1 MTRATTTARKI
12 VLALIL
18 SIGAACNAFATCA
31 LDSTATSGWTLV
43 TDTTSDYSLVGDK
56 PSALAQDEYLLAF
69 FHIRAGGSTAT
80 VTFTPEAGFTEIHSN
95 AAPGA
100 VRPLFW
106 IGYKKAT
113 GSEPSTYT
121 FAATVTAGTTTHA
134 QLILDRVTGADAT
147 TFIDVASSV
156 TGGSSVS
163 PASPAR
169 TTTTTNACVVS
180 MIAGN
185 SGSTFNGDDANYP
198 SGMTIVAS
206 RISTSSS
213 SGVQGGIAWVLQAA
227 AGDSG
232 TKTWTSVYSGS
243 TGYQAIGFGI
253 KSSAGASTVVNP
265 ISGGGGT
272 AARPVTFNLRE
283 PAAND
288 EQFLLRASR

>member
-1 MTRATTTARKI
+1 MR
-12 VLALIL
+12 VLLAILL
-18 SIGAACNAFATCA
+18 SIGAGCNAFATCA
-31 LDSTATSGWTLV
+31 LDSTVTSGWTLV
-43 TDTTSDYSLVGDK
+43 TDTTSDYSLVGNK

-69 FHIRAGGSTAT
+69 LHIRAGGSTAT
-80 VTFTPEAGFTEIHSN
+80 VTFTPESGFTEIHSN
-95 AAPGA
+95 DAPGA

-121 FAATVTAGTTTHA
+121 FAAAVTAGTTTHA
-134 QLILDRVTGADAT
+134 QLILDRVTGADLT
-147 TFIDVASSV
+147 TFIDVASSL

-169 TTTTTNACVVS
+169 TTTTANACVVS
-180 MIAGN
+180 MLAGN

-206 RISTSSS
+206 RVSAASS
-213 SGVQGGIAWVLQAA
+213 SGVQGGIAWVLQAV

-232 TKTWTSVYSGS
+232 TKTWTNVFSGS

-253 KSSAGASTVVNP
+253 KSASGAATVVNP
-265 ISGGGGT
+265 ISGRGG
-272 AARPVTFNLRE
+272 AA
-283 PAAND
+283 
-288 EQFLLRASR
+288 ASPIT